1 MRRPEYTSVF
11 KDEINE
17 YIDFKIEN
25 GYEELSFKTN
35 LRNFDR
41 FCVENSLNKKSFDE
55 ELADKWLKR
64 KPDEKPTT
72 HYSRINC
79 VKNFLIFL
87 RLKGLPVYV
96 TRDIRF
102 HPTEFK
108 PHIYTPSET
117 ERYFW
122 EVDHYQCL
130 CSRRTEIELPVIF
143 RILYSCG
150 TRINETLGIRKC
162 DVNLNKGTLLLN
174 ETKNKNQRMIVISD
188 DLNNLLKQYADK
200 CFYMYSENDYI
211 FVNAAGRRMRGDTL
225 DTIHREILSRAG
237 IPYIGGNYGPRIH
250 DWRSTFAVN
259 SFRQMGDAGMDMYV
273 CLPILSAYMGHKTIY
288 ATEQYLQLTLDHFPY
303 LEEKMKNKMNRIFDG
318 RIIYEDN

>member
-87 RLKGLPVYV
+87 RLNHH
-96 TRDIRF
+96 TA
-102 HPTEFK
+102 
-108 PHIYTPSET
+108 
-117 ERYFW
+117 
-122 EVDHYQCL
+122 
-130 CSRRTEIELPVIF
+130 
-143 RILYSCG
+143 SCNIAVCFLNHFNQWQ
-150 TRINETLGIRKC
+150 TNSRIN
-162 DVNLNKGTLLLN
+162 V
-174 ETKNKNQRMIVISD
+174 
-188 DLNNLLKQYADK
+188 
-200 CFYMYSENDYI
+200 
-211 FVNAAGRRMRGDTL
+211 
-225 DTIHREILSRAG
+225 
-237 IPYIGGNYGPRIH
+237 
-250 DWRSTFAVN
+250 
-259 SFRQMGDAGMDMYV
+259 
-273 CLPILSAYMGHKTIY
+273 
-288 ATEQYLQLTLDHFPY
+288 
-303 LEEKMKNKMNRIFDG
+303 
-318 RIIYEDN
+318 

>member
-41 FCVENSLNKKSFDE
+41 FCVENSLSKKSFDE

-87 RLKGLPVYV
+87 RLKGLPVHV

-108 PHIYTPSET
+108 PHIYTPGET

-150 TRINETLGIRKC
+150 TRLNETLGIRKC
-162 DVNLNKGTLLLN
+162 DVDLNKGTLLLN
-174 ETKNKNQRMIVISD
+174 ETKNKNQ
-188 DLNNLLKQYADK
+188 L
-200 CFYMYSENDYI
+200 
-211 FVNAAGRRMRGDTL
+211 
-225 DTIHREILSRAG
+225 
-237 IPYIGGNYGPRIH
+237 
-250 DWRSTFAVN
+250 
-259 SFRQMGDAGMDMYV
+259 
-273 CLPILSAYMGHKTIY
+273 
-288 ATEQYLQLTLDHFPY
+288 
-303 LEEKMKNKMNRIFDG
+303 
-318 RIIYEDN
+318 